1 MLDEMKSRD
10 PCGLI
15 PAGEEALSPRLQ
27 HPQVD
32 LRPSWEAA

>member
-1 MLDEMKSRD
+1 MLDEMNSRD

-27 HPQVD
+27 HP
-32 LRPSWEAA
+32 R

>member
-1 MLDEMKSRD
+1 MLDEMNNRD

-27 HPQVD
+27 QPQVV
-32 LRPSWEAA
+32 LRPSWVAA